1 MSQSSHQEDKSIQ
14 EEKLP
19 QEGKAHQEE
28 EEEEVGER
36 EHRPIGHFHFRSVA
50 FQILVVSATAFCTI
64 GSFNALQGLGGAGQ
78 ESPYVANAAT
88 SLNFGLL
95 GVVCLFGGPIVAIL
109 GPRWSLAIGT
119 MGDPLFGAAVYCNT
133 RYGTQWFLVF
143 AAVLR
148 GIASGHFWCAEG
160 SLIIGYPRAQHR
172 GRSITTWVF
181 FKELGGIVSSSI
193 YLGLSA
199 KDNKAGHFGYSVYYV
214 TIAIMCA
221 GLPIALLLSPTNKVR
236 HADGTPLDTSSPAIK
251 RGTWREEYARLLRL
265 LSRRDVALILPFAL
279 YAYFYYSFAHTYNT
293 RHFSVRGRSLV
304 SLLTEI
310 SSVLGS
316 LLVACFVD
324 RRRQMRGIG
333 LVTAFVLVICAAFW
347 AYFAWAALAP
357 PAKRLDW
364 SDPDFARY
372 AMSIVLVFL
381 SQQSAQTYL
390 YWVAAHLSDSLDDV
404 FHLAGAV
411 RGIESLGQCI
421 AYGIN
426 ASKTSPIVSVAMN
439 LALYAVG
446 AVCLVVLLVDKSRA
460 KQAGASSAASM

>member
-1 MSQSSHQEDKSIQ
+1 MSQSSLHEVKHQ
-14 EEKLP
+14 
-19 QEGKAHQEE
+19 
-28 EEEEVGER
+28 
-36 EHRPIGHFHFRSVA
+36 PIGHWHFRSVA

-78 ESPYVANAAT
+78 ELPYVANAAT

-95 GVVCLFGGPIVAIL
+95 GLVCLFGGPIVAIL

-119 MGDPLFGAAVYCNT
+119 VGDPLFGAAVYCNT

-143 AAVLR
+143 AAVFR
-148 GIASGHFWCAEG
+148 GIASGLFWCAEG
-160 SLIIGYPRAQHR
+160 SLIIGYPRAQNR
-172 GRSITTWVF
+172 GRSITVWVF

-199 KDNKAGHFGYSVYYV
+199 KNDKAGHFGYSVYYV

-236 HADGTPLDTSSPAIK
+236 HADGTPLDTRVLE
-251 RGTWREEYARLLRL
+251 RGTWRQEYARLFHL

-293 RHFSVRGRSLV
+293 RHFSVRGRSLI
-304 SLLTEI
+304 SLLTEV
-310 SSVLGS
+310 SSVIGS
-316 LLVACFVD
+316 MLVACFVD
-324 RRRQMRGIG
+324 RRQIRGFS
-333 LVTAFVLVICAAFW
+333 LVAVTTFVLFICATFW
-347 AYFAWAALAP
+347 AYFAWAALEP
-357 PAKRLDW
+357 PTSRLDW
-364 SDPDFARY
+364 SNPHFAKY
-372 AMSIVLVFL
+372 GMSIVLVFL

-390 YWVAAHLSDSLDDV
+390 YWVAAHLSESLDDM
-404 FHLAGAV
+404 FHLAGVV

-426 ASKTSPIVSVAMN
+426 ASDTSPIVSVAMN
-439 LALYAVG
+439 LFLYVVG
-446 AVCLVVLLVDKSRA
+446 AICLVVLLMDKSRA
-460 KQAGASSAASM
+460 MKAGAPASTASSAEDAPRADKADGVEVHSSGDLFKNRA